1 VRRAYDVAT
10 VRAAEAALMATL
22 PAGTLMGRAAD
33 GVASTC
39 AQLLGRLYG
48 SRVVLL
54 VGSGDNGGDALYAG
68 ARLARRGARVDA
80 VVLGD
85 RVHEAGARAA
95 QQAGARLLAPADAGP
110 AVAAAELVV
119 DGIVGIGGRG
129 ALRGVAADLS
139 AAVDALRPLRV
150 AVDVPSGVDA
160 DTGAVAGA
168 AVTADVTVAPGCLKP
183 GLLVS
188 PGAEHAGVV
197 TVVDIGLGPWLEGR
211 PVALAALEAAD
222 VAARWPAPGAADDK
236 YTRGVLRVVA
246 GSDAYPG
253 AAVLCTS
260 GAVRAGAGMVRF
272 PGDDAAARA
281 ARDRWPETVATD
293 GRVQAVVVGPGLGT
307 DDEARRRLA
316 HALADDVPAV
326 VDADALGLLARE
338 PDLVRGRRALTVLT
352 PHDREYERLGGPVGD
367 DRVGA
372 ARRLAANLGAT
383 VLLKGST
390 TVVADPDG
398 RAHVNPTGT
407 AWLATAGSGDVLS
420 GITGALLAA
429 GLGTDAPVLAAYV
442 HGLAARLAADGAP
455 VTAMDVAHAV
465 PEAVRTL
472 LPAADD
478 RIAR

>member
-10 VRAAEAALMATL
+10 VRAAEAALTATL

-39 AQLLGRLYG
+39 SQLLGRVYG

-80 VVLGD
+80 VVLGE
-85 RVHEAGARAA
+85 RVHDAGARAA
-95 QQAGARLLAPADAGP
+95 RLAGVRLVPVTDAGP
-110 AVAAAELVV
+110 ALEAAALVV

-129 ALRGVAADLS
+129 ALRGVAVDLV
-139 AAVDALRPLRV
+139 AAVDALRPFRV

-168 AVTADVTVAPGCLKP
+168 AFTADVTVAPGCLKP

-188 PGAEHAGVV
+188 PGAGHAGVV
-197 TVVDIGLGPWLEGR
+197 TVVDIGLAPSLAGR
-211 PVALAALEAAD
+211 PVGLAALEAAD
-222 VAARWPAPGAADDK
+222 VAARWPAPDASADK

-246 GSDAYPG
+246 GSEAYPG

-260 GAVRAGAGMVRF
+260 GALRAGAGMVRF
-272 PGDDAAARA
+272 PGGDAAARA
-281 ARDRWPETVATD
+281 ARDRWPETVAAD

-307 DDEARRRLA
+307 DDDGRRRLA
-316 HALADDVPAV
+316 EALADDVPAV
-326 VDADALGLLARE
+326 VDADGLGLLAGA
-338 PDLVRGRRALTVLT
+338 PDLVRGRAALTVLT

-372 ARRLAANLGAT
+372 ARRLAADLGAT

-390 TVVADPDG
+390 TVVADADG

-429 GLGTDAPVLAAYV
+429 GLGVDAPVLAAYV
-442 HGLAARLAADGAP
+442 HGLAGRLASEGGP
-455 VTAMDVAHAV
+455 VTAVDVADAV
-465 PEAVRTL
+465 PEAVRTVRA
-472 LPAADD
+472 AADD